1 MEIDKKSPIPAYYQ
15 LKQIILQKI
24 KDGEWLPGCA
34 ISSER
39 ELCSEFNVSRM
50 TIRQALNELVVEG
63 ILYKEKGKGTFVSQ
77 PRVEQMDVMSFTEA
91 ATSKGLKA
99 ATEVKVFEVEAPDLY
114 VLEKLGLMDFEDVY
128 YLQRVRKANNQI
140 VAIEELYLPIRLF
153 KDLTQ
158 KDLSGSFYKILS
170 ENYGYNID
178 HAETSLEAVIP
189 DRDELKL
196 FKEKQTIPLLKTSS
210 VYVADKG
217 LRLFY
222 EESLYRS
229 DKYLLNINIYR
240 K

>member
-1 MEIDKKSPIPAYYQ
+1 MEVNKKSPIPVYYQ

-24 KDGEWLPGCA
+24 NDGEWLPGCA

-39 ELCSEFNVSRM
+39 ELCNIFNVSRM

-77 PRVEQMDVMSFTEA
+77 PRVEQMDVMSFTDA
-91 ATSKGLKA
+91 ATNKGLEA
-99 ATEVKVFEVEAPDLY
+99 ATEVKAFEIESPDLY
-114 VLEKLGLMDFEDVY
+114 VLEKLQLMELENVY

-140 VAIEELYLPIRLF
+140 VAIEELYLPERLF
-153 KDLTQ
+153 QGLDE
-158 KDLSGSFYKILS
+158 KDLSGSFYKILN
-170 ENYGYNID
+170 ENYGYTID

-189 DRDELKL
+189 DKDELKL
-196 FKEKQTIPLLKTSS
+196 FKEEQTIPLLKTCS
-210 VYVADKG
+210 VYVTDKS